1 MVIEFSDLAINSWL
15 ENLDYTAS
23 EFGRKTVQKNEAA
36 MEERINF
43 IRSYPESGHIELVRD
58 GKIYRSFQIRNTP
71 LKMIYSMKEG
81 EDKII
86 IEDFWNSYQSP
97 GKLRGEIEVK

>member
-1 MVIEFSDLAINSWL
+1 MEIEFSDLAINSWL

-36 MEERINF
+36 MEERVNF
-43 IRSYPESGHIELVRD
+43 IRNYPEAGHIELVRKD
-58 GKIYRSFQIRNTP
+58 KTYRSFQIRNTP
-71 LKMIYSMKEG
+71 LKIVYSMKEG

-97 GKLRGEIEVK
+97 DKLEKRL